1 MKGKLHNPAVF
12 QSPSWQTALAA
23 KPEHFDK
30 MICSKKSQPGKNLG
44 IQRLAVKSSK
54 DESKKIR
61 TKKEDKYDK
70 IISGRERLLEGK

>member
-1 MKGKLHNPAVF
+1 MKGELHNPAVF
-12 QSPSWQTALAA
+12 QSPSWQIALAA

-30 MICSKKSQPGKNLG
+30 MICSKKSQPG

>member
-1 MKGKLHNPAVF
+1 
-12 QSPSWQTALAA
+12 
-23 KPEHFDK
+23 
-30 MICSKKSQPGKNLG
+30 MICSKKSQPGKKFG

>member
-1 MKGKLHNPAVF
+1 
-12 QSPSWQTALAA
+12 
-23 KPEHFDK
+23 
-30 MICSKKSQPGKNLG
+30 MICSKKSQPG

-70 IISGRERLLEGK
+70 IISGKRGFVEDK